1 MLPRPIAV
9 GLTVLISFM
18 WAVNLVVGFL
28 YPGRSDPY
36 VNAIFGVVVAAVYT
50 LGRRETA
57 AVRRARTRVA
67 QLVEGRQGDAEGEQ
81 GQASE
86 EEV

>member
-1 MLPRPIAV
+1 MLPKPIAV

-50 LGRRETA
+50 LGRRDTA
-57 AVRRARTRVA
+57 AVRRARARVA
-67 QLVEGRQGDAEGEQ
+67 QLVEGGQADEEPAPEGE
-81 GQASE
+81 AR
-86 EEV
+86 

>member
-1 MLPRPIAV
+1 VLPRPIAV

-50 LGRRETA
+50 LGRRDTV
-57 AVRRARTRVA
+57 AVRRARARVA
-67 QLVEGRQGDAEGEQ
+67 QLVEGDQQPEEAASQEEG
-81 GQASE
+81 A
-86 EEV
+86 

>member
-1 MLPRPIAV
+1 LPRPIAV

-50 LGRRETA
+50 LGRRNTA
-57 AVRRARTRVA
+57 AVRRARARVA
-67 QLVEGRQGDAEGEQ
+67 QLVEGEQ
-81 GQASE
+81 QEEEPASE
-86 EEV
+86 EEAQ

>member
-57 AVRRARTRVA
+57 AVRRARARVA
-67 QLVEGRQGDAEGEQ
+67 QLVEGEQ
-81 GQASE
+81 QEEEPASE
-86 EEV
+86 EEAQ

>member
-50 LGRRETA
+50 LGRKDTA
-57 AVRRARTRVA
+57 AVRRARARMA
-67 QLVEGRQGDAEGEQ
+67 QLVEGNQQTEEA
-81 GQASE
+81 ASE
-86 EEV
+86 EEGA

>member
-50 LGRRETA
+50 LGRRDTA
-57 AVRRARTRVA
+57 AVRRARARLA
-67 QLVEGRQGDAEGEQ
+67 QAVESGQSEDEE

-86 EEV
+86 EEAR

>member
-1 MLPRPIAV
+1 MGGPVLPRPVAI

-50 LGRRETA
+50 LGRRDTA
-57 AVRRARTRVA
+57 AVRRARQRLG
-67 QLVEGRQGDAEGEQ
+67 QLVEGEQDEEPASEGEAQ
-81 GQASE
+81 
-86 EEV
+86 

>member
-1 MLPRPIAV
+1 MLPKPIAV
-9 GLTVLISFM
+9 ALTVLISFM

-50 LGRRETA
+50 LGRRDTA
-57 AVRRARTRVA
+57 AVRRARARVA
-67 QLVEGRQGDAEGEQ
+67 QIVEGGQDAQGDEESG
-81 GQASE
+81 SE
-86 EEV
+86 EEAR

>member
-50 LGRRETA
+50 LGRRDTA
-57 AVRRARTRVA
+57 AVRRARARLA
-67 QLVEGRQGDAEGEQ
+67 QAVEGGRGDEEP
-81 GQASE
+81 ASE
-86 EEV
+86 EEAQ

>member
-1 MLPRPIAV
+1 LPRPIAV

-50 LGRRETA
+50 LGRRNTT
-57 AVRRARTRVA
+57 AVRRARARVA
-67 QLVEGRQGDAEGEQ
+67 QLVEGEQ
-81 GQASE
+81 QEEEPASE
-86 EEV
+86 EEAQ

>member
-18 WAVNLVVGFL
+18 WAVNLIVGFL

-50 LGRRETA
+50 LGRKDPA
-57 AVRRARTRVA
+57 AVRRARARMA
-67 QLVEGRQGDAEGEQ
+67 QLVEGEQ
-81 GQASE
+81 QPEEATSE
-86 EEV
+86 EEGA